1 MSEISKRTAIARI
14 LSDLIKSDNI
24 IDEMEIRT
32 LDALKAKY
40 HILRKHLVAAQLI
53 TFSQAINVLRD
64 GIGVREKAELIEDL
78 KNMAHVDTVFA
89 EKEVLLIL
97 AVYYCLNE
105 EHGYSSELLTCE
117 SNNIPSLNRKFIVYI
132 ESEYDKD
139 INSEIQNEAE
149 FLSLIAH
156 MRAYGFE
163 FIYIPYIIQEFRKK
177 SIDYVRSV
185 IGYMSPAFEDHAI
198 DLICNNI
205 FSLNTVAFTQ
215 QLLYKKMGVKVTNTE
230 PALLINIGSSLVP
243 YCGEQTTSKVF
254 TDFLRI
260 NITGS
265 IFDEIKAFLES
276 FANLVN
282 VDLIRSIEIR
292 SDKLKY
298 FGFYKALI
306 DLMVF
311 TKSSSDLVVNLNRK
325 HEVIRFKD
333 TNEILRLKPNEAALY
348 CLMIQQ
354 TLFDNVNHGL
364 LYRPND
370 RKKAALN
377 DAYRKLYERISGSEM
392 TKDYNNGIPQVVSHI
407 RKAIRDMQYLKNPE
421 DYMPVKDEEN
431 GAYRVNIDPKTV
443 MIIDPDTEE
452 VLNILNSVFWK
463 SL

>member
-1 MSEISKRTAIARI
+1 
-14 LSDLIKSDNI
+14 
-24 IDEMEIRT
+24 
-32 LDALKAKY
+32 
-40 HILRKHLVAAQLI
+40 
-53 TFSQAINVLRD
+53 
-64 GIGVREKAELIEDL
+64 
-78 KNMAHVDTVFA
+78 
-89 EKEVLLIL
+89 
-97 AVYYCLNE
+97 
-105 EHGYSSELLTCE
+105 
-117 SNNIPSLNRKFIVYI
+117 
-132 ESEYDKD
+132 
-139 INSEIQNEAE
+139 
-149 FLSLIAH
+149 
-156 MRAYGFE
+156 
-163 FIYIPYIIQEFRKK
+163 
-177 SIDYVRSV
+177 
-185 IGYMSPAFEDHAI
+185 MSPAFEDHAI

-333 TNEILRLKPNEAALY
+333 TNEILRLKPNESALY

-407 RKAIRDMQYLKNPE
+407 RKAIRDMQYLRNPE

-431 GAYRVNIDPKTV
+431 GVYRVNIDPKTV